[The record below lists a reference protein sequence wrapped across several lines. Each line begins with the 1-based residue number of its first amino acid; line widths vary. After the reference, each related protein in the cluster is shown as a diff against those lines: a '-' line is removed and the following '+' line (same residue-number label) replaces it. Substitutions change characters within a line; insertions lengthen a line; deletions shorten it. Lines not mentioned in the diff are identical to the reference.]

1 MNVVRRKP
9 AHRDARG
16 VILDI
21 LENDAVECVTILTSK
36 RGAVRANHYHKKTT
50 QYTYVIDG
58 KIRVLEQRGNGR
70 IERRVLKPGDL
81 LTTPP
86 WVKHAVVAIEDSTLI
101 ACAHGPR
108 RGKNYEDDTYR
119 LDPPLWPPRKRS
131 RG

>member
-1 MNVVRRKP
+1 MHVTRRKP

-16 VILDI
+16 VIIDI
-21 LENDAVECVTILTSK
+21 LENDRVEAVTMLTSK
-36 RGAVRANHYHKKTT
+36 KGTVRANHYHKKTT
-50 QYTYVIDG
+50 QYTYIVSG
-58 KIRVLEQRGNGR
+58 RVRVAEQRGNGR
-70 IERRVLKPGDL
+70 VERRILKAGDL

-86 WVKHAVVAIEDSTLI
+86 WVKHAVEALADTVLI

-119 LDPPLWPPRKRS
+119 LETPLIPARR